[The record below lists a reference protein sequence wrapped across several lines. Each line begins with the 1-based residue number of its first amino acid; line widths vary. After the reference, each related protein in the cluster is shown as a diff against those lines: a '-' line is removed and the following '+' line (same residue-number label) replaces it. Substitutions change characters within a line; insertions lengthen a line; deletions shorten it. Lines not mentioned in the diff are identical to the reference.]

1 MIVAIY
7 FPKDKAWFFK
17 GWAKRT
23 FTFEPARIT
32 TTPDADKAKDLTPAM
47 ADRLTARLTEAG
59 HDALAL
65 PHQRPEGGLVWPAL

>member
-7 FPKDKAWFFK
+7 FPFTKARYFK
-17 GWAKRT
+17 GWAGRS
-23 FTFEPARIT
+23 FQELGRIV
-32 TTPDADKAKDLTPAM
+32 TTPDLDKAKDLTPAM